1 MRKKEHIHYWLC
13 EPPNGEFSTAVC
25 KYCGD
30 ETKFRNSPKHI
41 TMWSRKTKLPK
52 GHGLTKTQL
61 EKEMVER
68 GEDMISLPRTLES
81 DSTKRANREKE
92 QAARANLALYQQN
105 KRRKR
110 NAKSRKETKQSSANG
125 T

>member
-1 MRKKEHIHYWLC
+1 MRKKEHIHHWLC

-30 ETKFRNSPKHI
+30 ETKFRNSPKPF
-41 TMWSRKTKLPK
+41 TMWSRRTKLPK

-61 EKEMVER
+61 KKEMKER
-68 GEDMISLPRTLES
+68 GEDMTSLPRTLES
-81 DSTKRANREKE
+81 DKNRRE
-92 QAARANLALYQQN
+92 
-105 KRRKR
+105 R
-110 NAKSRKETKQSSANG
+110 NAKQSSANG